1 MVTLKVSKTDP
12 RVQLPEYESEGAAG
26 MDIRAFLAADLLIPP
41 MGRAKIPTGLRV
53 ELPDGYEA
61 QIRPR
66 SGLAHNFG
74 VTVLNAPGTIDPDYR
89 GDVNIILANFG
100 DSAFTVKDGDR
111 VAQLVIA
118 PIFRAVLMEITELS
132 VTARGDGGFGSTGL

>member
-1 MVTLKVSKTDP
+1 LVTLKVSKTDP